1 MNALR
6 RLLAIVHKELMQLRR
21 DRLTFGM
28 IIGIPT
34 LQLLLF
40 GYAINMD
47 VRNLDAAVVD
57 QADTQASRA
66 LVQDLAHAQVVNVR
80 YRVPTP
86 AALEPLFRAGRIS
99 VGIVIPRDLER
110 RVARGEE
117 APVQLVVDGSDPV
130 ILQAARQLSA
140 LPIAGNAPPGMEV
153 LTLYNPERRSA
164 VNTVPGLIGVIL
176 TMTMVLFTAVAIVR
190 ERERG
195 NIELLI
201 TTPVRPVEL
210 IVGKVVPFVLIGL
223 VQVTLVLLLGVL
235 IFDVPVRGSIIDLY
249 LAALTYVITSLGL
262 GVFISTLARTQFQAM
277 QVAFFTFLP
286 QILLSGFMFP
296 FAGMPKL
303 AQWIAE
309 VLPLTHFVRLVRGI
323 LLRDARLIEL
333 WSEVAALLA
342 FTVVAMTIAV
352 LRFRKRLD

>member
-1 MNALR
+1 
-6 RLLAIVHKELMQLRR
+6 
-21 DRLTFGM
+21 
-28 IIGIPT
+28 
-34 LQLLLF
+34 
-40 GYAINMD
+40 
-47 VRNLDAAVVD
+47 
-57 QADTQASRA
+57 
-66 LVQDLAHAQVVNVR
+66 
-80 YRVPTP
+80 
-86 AALEPLFRAGRIS
+86 
-99 VGIVIPRDLER
+99 
-110 RVARGEE
+110 
-117 APVQLVVDGSDPV
+117 
-130 ILQAARQLSA
+130 
-140 LPIAGNAPPGMEV
+140 
-153 LTLYNPERRSA
+153 
-164 VNTVPGLIGVIL
+164 
-176 TMTMVLFTAVAIVR
+176 VLFTAVAIVR

-195 NIELLI
+195 NIEFLI